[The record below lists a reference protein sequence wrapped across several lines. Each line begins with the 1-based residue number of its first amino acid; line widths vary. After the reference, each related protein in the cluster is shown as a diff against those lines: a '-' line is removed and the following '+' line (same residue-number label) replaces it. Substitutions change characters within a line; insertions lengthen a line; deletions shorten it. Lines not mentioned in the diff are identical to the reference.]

1 MEGWRDGGMEGRRE
15 GRREGWMDGWKK
27 GWRDGKVAERLDS
40 IFKKTTAKILGW
52 SEQEAAE
59 AQLQAELHPEDG
71 GHGACSTAEL
81 APLLHL
87 ASWLSCSHEHA
98 SDSAEPFAVIPASRF
113 FAGSDDFSQKM
124 ESLYLEVRQINETL
138 PDSFEQFV
146 KRTLATNSFEKRVN
160 GQKRTDKSEF
170 CGKGRWHLG

>member
-71 GHGACSTAEL
+71 GHGACATAEL

-87 ASWLSCSHEHA
+87 ASWLSCSHEH
-98 SDSAEPFAVIPASRF
+98 SAEPFETQQSRLR
-113 FAGSDDFSQKM
+113 SYQ
-124 ESLYLEVRQINETL
+124 
-138 PDSFEQFV
+138 
-146 KRTLATNSFEKRVN
+146 LA
-160 GQKRTDKSEF
+160 
-170 CGKGRWHLG
+170 